1 MSINSNGS
9 IRSIA
14 LIDTSTMW
22 RMAFLFFEILKITKL
37 EYTLPAIEQVN
48 FKPKFLY
55 KFADARVQFVTFF
68 LIITKRWIF

>member
-22 RMAFLFFEILKITKL
+22 RMAFLFFEILRQYRHLELMKITKL
-37 EYTLPAIEQVN
+37 E
-48 FKPKFLY
+48 
-55 KFADARVQFVTFF
+55 
-68 LIITKRWIF
+68 